1 MDINTEHGAI
11 PSKQKLT
18 TQVSDAILKYKK
30 TIAAIILVGIGQ
42 YGAESI

>member
-1 MDINTEHGAI
+1 MGINTEQSTI
-11 PSKQKLT
+11 LSKQKLT